1 MSKDQPSIVE
11 LNLLPRE
18 QRPAE
23 ASAQA
28 LAFGAAV
35 VIAVAVL
42 VPLSVQAQSARSDA
56 QAMKDQAS
64 VAEAGLRDVQL
75 DLARQRALR
84 AEVEQ
89 TKADL
94 AAVTAVREKMQGG
107 TRPLHDDFVWLYG
120 LGFLTDGMKVTA
132 VTGTVDGF
140 RVDGVAPG
148 TLDAIAYAEKLATS
162 GGFPAARVSAFTP
175 GAKSGGQF
183 TVEVKR

>member
-1 MSKDQPSIVE
+1 MSKNEVAIVE
-11 LNLLPRE
+11 LNLLPKE

-23 ASAQA
+23 ASPQT

-35 VIAVAVL
+35 IVAVVAL
-42 VPLSVQAQSARSDA
+42 VPLSLQAHTARANA
-56 QAMKDQAS
+56 QAMQDQATA
-64 VAEAGLRDVQL
+64 AEAGLREVQL

-84 AEVEQ
+84 SEVEQ
-89 TKADL
+89 TKVDL
-94 AAVTAVREKMQGG
+94 AAITAVRETMQGG
-107 TRPLHDDFVWLYG
+107 TRPLHDDFIWLYG

-140 RVDGVAPG
+140 RVDGTAPG
-148 TLDAIAYAEKLATS
+148 TLDAIAYAEKLAAS

-183 TVEVKR
+183 TVEVTR